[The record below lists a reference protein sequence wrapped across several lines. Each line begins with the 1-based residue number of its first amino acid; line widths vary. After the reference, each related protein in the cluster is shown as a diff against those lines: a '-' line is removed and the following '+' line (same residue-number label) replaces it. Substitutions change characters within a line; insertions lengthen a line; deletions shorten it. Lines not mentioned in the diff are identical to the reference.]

1 MSIDEQND
9 VKKQMRTEYLIK
21 DTVKGSIL
29 AIGLYVLWGA
39 YMEQNKY
46 IITEVES
53 LRKQVVDCN
62 SEKNN
67 RIQQGIDYIIKQ
79 VDYVNDRTIK
89 R

>member
-1 MSIDEQND
+1 MSIEEQND
-9 VKKQMRTEYLIK
+9 VKKAMRTEYLIK
-21 DTVKGSIL
+21 DAVKGGVL
-29 AIGLYVLWGA
+29 AIALYVLWGA

-79 VDYVNDRTIK
+79 VDYVNDRGIK
-89 R
+89 

>member
-21 DTVKGSIL
+21 DAVKGGVL
-29 AIGLYVLWGA
+29 AIALYVLWGA

-67 RIQQGIDYIIKQ
+67 RIQQGIDYIIK
-79 VDYVNDRTIK
+79 NIEK
-89 R
+89 